1 MPVRLRLRVRARC
14 SGREAVVKALV
25 STSFTSD
32 SPDTAIPAA
41 LAQSLGL
48 WPLREGEAVVVSLE
62 TGGGTVE
69 SYVVPQAVVVQV
81 VTEDRVSKE
90 VTANVLVNP
99 YIEEVLVSDYLA
111 EELHI

>member
-1 MPVRLRLRVRARC
+1 
-14 SGREAVVKALV
+14 VVKALV
-25 STSFTSD
+25 STGFTSG
-32 SPDTAIPAA
+32 SPDTAVPAA

-48 WPLREGEAVVVSLE
+48 WPLREGEAVVVSPE

-90 VTANVLVNP
+90 VIANVLVNP

>member
-1 MPVRLRLRVRARC
+1 M
-14 SGREAVVKALV
+14 
-25 STSFTSD
+25 
-32 SPDTAIPAA
+32 
-41 LAQSLGL
+41 
-48 WPLREGEAVVVSLE
+48 VSLE
-62 TGGGTVE
+62 TGGGIVE

-111 EELHI
+111 EELQIQILYPRRGIWKFADKEKIRENG